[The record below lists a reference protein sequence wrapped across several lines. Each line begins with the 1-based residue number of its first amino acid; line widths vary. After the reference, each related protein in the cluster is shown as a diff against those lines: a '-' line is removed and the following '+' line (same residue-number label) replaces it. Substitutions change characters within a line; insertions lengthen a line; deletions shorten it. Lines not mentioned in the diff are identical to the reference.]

1 MTEHTKGPLRVGKGH
16 AVVADHPVPEMSG
29 SDAVEYYGGH
39 LVAESVTAANARRL
53 AACWNACDGFTTE
66 ELEAHTGP
74 RLLRARLEG
83 AFARIDELLSERN
96 RVGIDISS
104 AILSG
109 IVPDRHPLRSRLEL
123 LANHHKHEQ
132 ALAELLRRARRYVS
146 PLSCPES
153 EIQIVQSI
161 VSSIDSVLAG
171 QLPDPAVTVTE
182 TIHTAPERIW
192 LQVGDQSHY
201 HSEPFPSDTSE
212 VSWCADSVMACEV
225 PYVRVDLV
233 GKVSE
238 RRITKPARVWGARFM
253 PGIPEQAVIDAA
265 YRYAEH
271 ESSQEEK
278 EAGKINFDLLM
289 AAVHKTV
296 PEGWRLVPFNPTTD
310 QWGGLARAIIFW
322 MRSYPSNQHTPSTLV
337 EFITSYGYAVPKWME
352 EESEFMAKNHVI
364 SKGTAASLIYKAM
377 LADGPA
383 SQGGEPC
390 ATEPPLS
397 SKV

>member
-1 MTEHTKGPLRVGKGH
+1 MNEHTKGLLRVGHSG

-39 LVAESVTAANARRL
+39 LVAESVTASNARRL

-132 ALAELLRRARRYVS
+132 ALADGMVAMADQCHLLASLLRELRDGVEGDWCFPGDLDER
-146 PLSCPES
+146 
-153 EIQIVQSI
+153 
-161 VSSIDSVLAG
+161 IDSALAVTLCVRLDAACTEATTTPTEQDYRELQEQHDQLQSTHKGTLVLLQGAHEVMRRVIPSLPQDCAKRGDLLDRIEVVLAG

-182 TIHTAPERIW
+182 TIRTAPERIW

-212 VSWCADSVMACEV
+212 VSWCADSVIACEV
-225 PYVRVDLV
+225 PYVRADLAA
-233 GKVSE
+233 
-238 RRITKPARVWGARFM
+238 PAV
-253 PGIPEQAVIDAA
+253 
-265 YRYAEH
+265 
-271 ESSQEEK
+271 
-278 EAGKINFDLLM
+278 L
-289 AAVHKTV
+289 
-296 PEGWRLVPFNPTTD
+296 
-310 QWGGLARAIIFW
+310 
-322 MRSYPSNQHTPSTLV
+322 
-337 EFITSYGYAVPKWME
+337 
-352 EESEFMAKNHVI
+352 
-364 SKGTAASLIYKAM
+364 
-377 LADGPA
+377 
-383 SQGGEPC
+383 QGGESC

-397 SKV
+397 SKA

>member
-1 MTEHTKGPLRVGKGH
+1 MNEHTKGLLRVGHSG

-123 LANHHKHEQ
+123 LANHRKMLIEKS
-132 ALAELLRRARRYVS
+132 ELCDDLLDLIERMVN
-146 PLSCPES
+146 CMG
-153 EIQIVQSI
+153 
-161 VSSIDSVLAG
+161 LAG
-171 QLPDPAVTVTE
+171 EEPEKDSCNPIKAWMYDAISTMAGQRPKQSVAVTE
-182 TIHTAPERIW
+182 TIRTAPERIW
-192 LQVGDQSHY
+192 LQVGDQRHY

-212 VSWCADSVMACEV
+212 VSWCADSVIACEV
-225 PYVRVDLV
+225 PYVRADLAA
-233 GKVSE
+233 
-238 RRITKPARVWGARFM
+238 PAV
-253 PGIPEQAVIDAA
+253 
-265 YRYAEH
+265 
-271 ESSQEEK
+271 
-278 EAGKINFDLLM
+278 L
-289 AAVHKTV
+289 
-296 PEGWRLVPFNPTTD
+296 
-310 QWGGLARAIIFW
+310 
-322 MRSYPSNQHTPSTLV
+322 
-337 EFITSYGYAVPKWME
+337 
-352 EESEFMAKNHVI
+352 
-364 SKGTAASLIYKAM
+364 
-377 LADGPA
+377 
-383 SQGGEPC
+383 QGGESC

-397 SKV
+397 SKA